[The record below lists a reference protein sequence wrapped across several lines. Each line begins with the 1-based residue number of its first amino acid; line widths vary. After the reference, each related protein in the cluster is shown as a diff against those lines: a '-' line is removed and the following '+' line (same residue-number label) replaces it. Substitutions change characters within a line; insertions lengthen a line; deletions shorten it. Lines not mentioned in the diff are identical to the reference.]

1 MVASSADCAMCGA
14 LISAPPEP
22 CQACGGDSSSVTYP
36 GTAHPAIRQEQR
48 AGGADDPGILI
59 TARDF
64 MVLEDL
70 ARFSMRPADAVTRL
84 LIDKLERCRVLPPG
98 TLPKGVVTL
107 NSRVLFRV
115 DEHPAEA
122 RVLVHPDDV
131 MKSGWTLS
139 AVSLRGLALLGRSAG
154 SAVEVEQ
161 RDGSRER
168 ISILSVMHQLVVR
181 SRQGALPASM
191 APRPQDQDL
200 TGAMDSRWP
209 AANDDLPPPAA

>member
-1 MVASSADCAMCGA
+1 
-14 LISAPPEP
+14 
-22 CQACGGDSSSVTYP
+22 
-36 GTAHPAIRQEQR
+36 
-48 AGGADDPGILI
+48 
-59 TARDF
+59 
-64 MVLEDL
+64 
-70 ARFSMRPADAVTRL
+70 MRPADAVTRL